1 MHSGT
6 AFRGGNMQC
15 RIRIRQKKVYLQSGL
30 KWPLKCRLVSSTLGV
45 GTERLSL
52 SPHLFSTSF
61 CLSMSSA
68 LHPSLTNSL
77 LHRDT
82 EAESS
87 YNLQWNWAISEN
99 SLIFSSH
106 WTLLPSEPVPG
117 QRRGKKHLQE
127 STQNAIAQSLC
138 LSQTS
143 TTVNR
148 WEAWQILK
156 HGTW

>member
-1 MHSGT
+1 MQCILGLHS
-6 AFRGGNMQC
+6 RGGN
-15 RIRIRQKKVYLQSGL
+15 IRIRQKKVYLQSGL

-61 CLSMSSA
+61 CLSLSSA

-117 QRRGKKHLQE
+117 QRRGRNTFK
-127 STQNAIAQSLC
+127 I
-138 LSQTS
+138 
-143 TTVNR
+143 V
-148 WEAWQILK
+148 LK
-156 HGTW
+156 TLLLRAFAFLKRARL